1 MVYCVTVPEWLTGM
15 TRNHVGFA
23 RAGSNPAGHASFSK
37 ISHRKK
43 NKLTNNSFS
52 NSIAYFSFC
61 DFFSVQVD
69 GFQFGRCGPSACRD
83 RGFCIVDETDP
94 SMSCS
99 LQLRLRF
106 RRCPSRTDRAK
117 YSSQLDSSLAFSLS
131 IAVDSKVA
139 KIIHDFLRQLYCAS
153 FP

>member
-1 MVYCVTVPEWLTGM
+1 
-15 TRNHVGFA
+15 
-23 RAGSNPAGHASFSK
+23 
-37 ISHRKK
+37 
-43 NKLTNNSFS
+43 
-52 NSIAYFSFC
+52 
-61 DFFSVQVD
+61 VQVD